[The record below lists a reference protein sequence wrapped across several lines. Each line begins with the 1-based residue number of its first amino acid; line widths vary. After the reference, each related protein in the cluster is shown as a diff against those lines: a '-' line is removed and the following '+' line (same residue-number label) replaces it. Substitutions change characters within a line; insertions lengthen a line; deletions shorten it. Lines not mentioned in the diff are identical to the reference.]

1 MEIQQI
7 GAVEALISSI
17 KTRQDGSVTIAFELN
32 PENQE
37 VINSL
42 MNLYLAGEKLITLGI
57 VRKEQGGEQYDVG

>member
-17 KTRQDGSVTIAFELN
+17 KTRQDGSVTISFELN
-32 PENQE
+32 PDNQE

-57 VRKEQGGEQYDVG
+57 VRKDQGDNT

>member
-32 PENQE
+32 PDNQE

-57 VRKEQGGEQYDVG
+57 VRKEQGE

>member
-57 VRKEQGGEQYDVG
+57 VRKDQGNNT

>member
-57 VRKEQGGEQYDVG
+57 VRKEQEGEQYDVG

>member
-17 KTRQDGSVTIAFELN
+17 KTRQDGSVAIAFELN
-32 PENQE
+32 PDNQE

-57 VRKEQGGEQYDVG
+57 VRKDQGDNT

>member
-17 KTRQDGSVTIAFELN
+17 KTRQDGSVTITFELN

-57 VRKEQGGEQYDVG
+57 VRKEQGGEQYDLG